1 MGYAFISYSTK
12 NQAMADAIRNTF
24 TANKIDT
31 WMAPYSIPPGSKY
44 AQSITNAIRNCSCF
58 VLLLSNAS
66 QASEAVD
73 SEVEL
78 AALTFKKSIV
88 TVQIENVVLNDAF
101 TFYIHNKQILP
112 IDSVDVSTPAMQA
125 VLSTVIS
132 FAGQTL
138 TAPPQQNNTY
148 NAANATPTP
157 APRPAVNQ
165 GTGPSPY
172 VRRPSQSQTPPLQ
185 RPTAN
190 NGYANNGYAQ
200 RPTQNGYNPPPRR
213 PAPTPATQNYGQTGV
228 KGSGSPKHVSFG
240 EAIKLF
246 FTNFANFT
254 GRSTVSEYWFAFLF
268 AFILSIFT
276 SAIPGIG
283 TIISLIILIPS
294 FSVAVRR
301 LHDTGKAWTYM
312 LVAFIPIV
320 GIILLIVQYCQP
332 STFDNRWGP
341 APRK

>member
-66 QASEAVD
+66 QSSEAVD

-78 AALTFKKSIV
+78 AALTFKKNIV

-138 TAPPQQNNTY
+138 TTPPQQNNTY
-148 NAANATPTP
+148 SAANTTPPPSP
-157 APRPAVNQ
+157 AANQ
-165 GTGPSPY
+165 STGSSPY
-172 VRRPSQSQTPPLQ
+172 VRRPSQSQSTPPFQ
-185 RPTAN
+185 RPAA
-190 NGYANNGYAQ
+190 NGYGNNSYAQ
-200 RPTQNGYNPPPRR
+200 QTP
-213 PAPTPATQNYGQTGV
+213 PTPPYNQTNV
-228 KGSGSPKHVSFG
+228 KNSVSPKQITFG

-246 FTNFANFT
+246 FINYANFT

-268 AFILSIFT
+268 TFIVSLFT
-276 SAIPGIG
+276 SVIPGIG
-283 TIISLIILIPS
+283 IIISLIILVPS
-294 FSVAVRR
+294 ISVTVRR
-301 LHDTGKAWTYM
+301 LHDTGKPWTYM
-312 LVAFIPIV
+312 LVGLIPFI
-320 GIILLIVQYCQP
+320 GIILLIEQYCQP
-332 STFDNRWGP
+332 SAFDNRWGP
-341 APRK
+341 APKK

>member
-12 NQAMADAIRNTF
+12 DQAMADAIRNTF

-31 WMAPYSIPPGSKY
+31 WMAPYSIAPGSKY

-88 TVQIENVVLNDAF
+88 TVQIENVILNDAF

-138 TAPPQQNNTY
+138 IAQPQQNNSYNTA
-148 NAANATPTP
+148 NAAPSPHPAT
-157 APRPAVNQ
+157 NQ
-165 GTGPSPY
+165 NSGASPY
-172 VRRPSQSQTPPLQ
+172 VNRPSQSPPPLQ

-190 NGYANNGYAQ
+190 NQNNGYAQ
-200 RPTQNGYNPPPRR
+200 QPPQNGYATQQRQTPPTQNY
-213 PAPTPATQNYGQTGV
+213 APTTFKT
-228 KGSGSPKHVSFG
+228 SGSPKHVKFG

-246 FTNFANFT
+246 FMNYANFT
-254 GRSTVSEYWFAFLF
+254 GRSTASEYWFSFLF
-268 AFILSIFT
+268 IFIVNLFT

-283 TIISLIILIPS
+283 AIISLAIFIPTL
-294 FSVAVRR
+294 SVTVRR
-301 LHDTGKAWTYM
+301 LHDTGKNWTY
-312 LVAFIPIV
+312 LLLGFIPFV
-320 GIILLIVQYCQP
+320 GIIILIIQYCQP
-332 STFDNRWGP
+332 SAPDNVWG
-341 APRK
+341 AAARK

>member
-112 IDSVDVSTPAMQA
+112 LDRVDVSTPAMQA

-138 TAPPQQNNTY
+138 KTAQPSNNTY
-148 NAANATPTP
+148 AGAQPTSP
-157 APRPAVNQ
+157 PRPVNGGSSTYTQ
-165 GTGPSPY
+165 
-172 VRRPSQSQTPPLQ
+172 RPSQGTPPQ
-185 RPTAN
+185 RPASPPYA
-190 NGYANNGYAQ
+190 NGYASGQQ
-200 RPTQNGYNPPPRR
+200 RPPISNTTPHYQNNP
-213 PAPTPATQNYGQTGV
+213 QTGAMRYIAQPQKSKIV
-228 KGSGSPKHVSFG
+228 AGLL
-240 EAIKLF
+240 AILLGF
-246 FTNFANFT
+246 IGAHNFYLKRNLL
-254 GRSTVSEYWFAFLF
+254 GV
-268 AFILSIFT
+268 LSVVFCWT
-276 SAIPGIG
+276 Y
-283 TIISLIILIPS
+283 IPS
-294 FSVAVRR
+294 IASFVEGIMI
-301 LHDTGKAWTYM
+301 LCMDDQ
-312 LVAFIPIV
+312 AFNTK
-320 GIILLIVQYCQP
+320 Y
-332 STFDNRWGP
+332 N
-341 APRK
+341 K